1 MIKLNRDDLE
11 TGAYLYIS
19 LIRESVNTYG
29 ICEVDVDEGQIK
41 GISTYSGLQ
50 LEVDWKSQVRRQCD
64 ITFRA
69 LQILHYSE

>member
-41 GISTYSGLQ
+41 GISTYSGLP
-50 LEVDWKSQVRRQCD
+50 LVVDWKSQVRRQCD